1 MIGRTLAHYLLP
13 PRRGPD
19 AGGAVPRES
28 GGVTI
33 NVVLG
38 WIAEVEARLRRA
50 S

>member
-1 MIGRTLAHYLLP
+1 MMR
-13 PRRGPD
+13 PRQN
-19 AGGAVPRES
+19 

-33 NVVLG
+33 DVVLG